1 MSRFSPRGHAAWLSG
16 RTGEAGHAAGRAA
29 VRDSGEAYGIAAMA
43 AANPD
48 KPALVLGDVVR
59 SYGALE
65 ARIRQQARALQ
76 HAGIGP
82 GSRVAVALH
91 NSIEWFEILNALG
104 RVGALLVP
112 LSWRGRGPEFAWML
126 GDAAVSLLIAE
137 PELAPELERALAIHP
152 LAPERI
158 WVVGTDGASA
168 WRGLGF
174 DEVMAAESAAELDAS
189 FLPGGG
195 YDVMIYTSGTTG
207 RPRGIVRDAVVP
219 GQGLAQMRGAAA
231 MWGYGADE
239 VHLVPGPVY
248 HTASGSFGQMHLAV
262 GATVV
267 VMPHFDAASALHLI
281 ERHRVTNTQMVPAM
295 FVRILALPEAER
307 AAIDLSSIQR
317 VLHAAAPCPV
327 AVKQKIMEVFPA
339 GVVWEFYGASEGGGT
354 RISPEEWL
362 ARPGSVGRPWP
373 GYAVE
378 IRDDAG
384 EILGPG
390 EIGTV
395 WVRPPQGLRFSY
407 SNDPEK
413 SEAAWRAGAFTVGDL
428 GHLDSEGYLFL
439 ADRRSDLILSGGANV
454 YPAEVEGVLFRHP
467 AVLDAAV
474 VGIADERMGQSVAAV
489 IELRAAGSATA
500 EEIAAFCRGELASW
514 KCPRRIEIVAELPRE
529 PSGKIRKFLL
539 REALEQGRPI
549 SAL

>member
-1 MSRFSPRGHAAWLSG
+1 MWRSDKTR
-16 RTGEAGHAAGRAA
+16 EAGHAAGRAA
-29 VRDSGEAYGIAAMA
+29 MRGSGEAHGIAATA
-43 AANPD
+43 AVAPN
-48 KPALVLGDVVR
+48 KPALVFGDVIR
-59 SYGALE
+59 SYSALE
-65 ARIRQQARALQ
+65 ARIRQQARALRR
-76 HAGIGP
+76 AGIGP

-91 NSIEWFEILNALG
+91 NSIEWFEILNAIG

-137 PELAPELERALAIHP
+137 PELAFELERALAVHP
-152 LAPERI
+152 LASERI
-158 WVVGTDGASA
+158 WVVGESGASR

-174 DEVMAAESAAELDAS
+174 EEVMAAESTAELDDS

-207 RPRGIVRDAVVP
+207 RPRGIVREAVAP
-219 GQGLAQMRGAAA
+219 GQGAAQMRGGAA
-231 MWGYGADE
+231 MWGYGPDE
-239 VHLVPGPVY
+239 IHLVPGPVY

-267 VMPHFDAASALHLI
+267 VMPHFDAASALRLI
-281 ERHRVTNTQMVPAM
+281 ERHRVTNTQMVPAR
-295 FVRILALPEAER
+295 FVRILALPEEER
-307 AAIDLSSIQR
+307 AAIDLSSIRR
-317 VLHAAAPCPV
+317 VLHAAAPCPI
-327 AVKQKIMEVFPA
+327 AVKRKIMDLFPA

-384 EILGPG
+384 ELVAPG
-390 EIGTV
+390 EVGTV
-395 WVRPPQGLRFSY
+395 WVRPPASLRFSY
-407 SNDPEK
+407 SNDVEK
-413 SEAAWRAGAFTVGDL
+413 TEAAWREGAFTVGDL
-428 GHLDSEGYLFL
+428 GHLDPAGYLFL

-454 YPAEVEGVLFRHP
+454 YPAEVEGVLFGHP

-474 VGIADERMGQSVAAV
+474 VGVADERMGQSVVAV
-489 IELRAAGSATA
+489 IELRATGAATA
-500 EEIAAFCRGELASW
+500 GEIEAFCRGELASW

-549 SAL
+549 SAR